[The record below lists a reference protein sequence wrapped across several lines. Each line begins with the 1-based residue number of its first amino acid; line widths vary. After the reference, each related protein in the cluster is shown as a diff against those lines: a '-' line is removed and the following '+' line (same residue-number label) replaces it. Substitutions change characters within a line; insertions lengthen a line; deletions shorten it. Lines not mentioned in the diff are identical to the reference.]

1 MRIFATIFILYIFSV
16 GAEDVDNPNNPLVQ
30 NGAGT
35 VELVQGSEESVD
47 VEPVDSKNVY
57 LNVKSF
63 TAMCETIPASF

>member
-1 MRIFATIFILYIFSV
+1 MFILYIFFV
-16 GAEDVDNPNNPLVQ
+16 GAEDVDNPNNLLVQ

-35 VELVQGSEESVD
+35 VERVQGSEESVD

-57 LNVKSF
+57 FINVRLF